1 MKRKR
6 GQALVEFVI
15 ILPIFI
21 FLLLVIFDF
30 GKIIMI
36 KNRLENEMNNITEE
50 YKKKQD
56 EETIKKILKKNSK
69 NAQLEIKKEND
80 DIHIKLTEKTE
91 IITPGLNLILTSPY
105 EVVVERSI
113 LT

>member
-1 MKRKR
+1 MKKR

-15 ILPIFI
+15 ILPILI

-36 KNRLENEMNNITEE
+36 KNQLENEMNNISEE
-50 YKKKQD
+50 IQKGIEHEKI
-56 EETIKKILKKNSK
+56 EEGLKKNNK
-69 NAQLEIKKEND
+69 KAELEIKWGND
-80 DIHIKLTEKTE
+80 NIKITLKEKTE
-91 IITPGLNLILTSPY
+91 LITPGLNIILTSPY
-105 EVVVERSI
+105 EIIVERSI